1 MTGSQPQPAVGTAT
15 FVSSSTTRAQSI
27 SRWACVLVAGT
38 ALGIAGITARVV
50 QLKVDPSEQLVG
62 SMQDESGRLAQQRS
76 IADAL
81 PRGVILDRLGRTL
94 ALDTFGGTLYV
105 DVRDLYIDSIKRNE
119 AVAKRRAAGKARE
132 GDYITTDPIGDLAAL
147 VAPILDEPRDAVIA
161 RVLHRDPAAAD
172 FGRVPA
178 ALRTLPVVDGMTPE
192 LSDAQLAELPRYV
205 VLEKAMDEDQI
216 GLLRAAREGGGPT
229 SIVRAAH
236 FLPKQ
241 ERVRPYG
248 DVAAPIV
255 GGVGIDV
262 ISDIPLAID
271 LRALY
276 RDAFDF
282 NREAAKQLAAGED
295 VRLIDDPVGEA
306 GAVLGPILGMSAE
319 EVAVAVLGA
328 EAGLPEA
335 RLRNWAVATQSEHG
349 AGDELDDAWLEN
361 IPTTVVVKAKT
372 TAAERARF
380 EEAATLVQAGDAAT
394 PGQPSGVFAHAALL
408 PGQEGIV
415 GRSGYERIANAQ
427 LSSKPGYTTFFA
439 APNGAVISI
448 PPSGYRA
455 GDEGDPVKLSIDIVI
470 QELVESRVDDMV
482 RAANASGGRAL
493 VINAHTGEILAAYSK
508 INTRTGREPI
518 AKDWGQ
524 DNPEFSRMRWATD
537 PFEPG
542 SIFKPFVWAWAVD
555 HGFAK
560 PAETIRLPDGPS
572 VFADGRA
579 KRTVREAAE
588 SSYGTKSWEQVLVKS
603 VNAGMATVAFRM
615 GNEEMKRCLETWR
628 FGVSTQVGVENE
640 SRGLM
645 PMKDEWSNKTRALTS
660 VSFGQGIA
668 VTPLQLAQAFS
679 AFCRNGDMVQLSLQ
693 PLAPDSMTGGMHVLS
708 SSAVRQSREAMQKVI
723 TEGTGKSMKKILH
736 YTAFGK
742 SGTAQLAS
750 PTGGYY
756 GDKYLASF
764 IAGAPY
770 ENPEI
775 VVLVTIEDP
784 DAKSK
789 ETGGAT
795 GGGALGGPVAA
806 HIINDVLGYM
816 GVPTDGELVY
826 DEKKDTPAKKLAGR

>member
-1 MTGSQPQPAVGTAT
+1 MTGSQPQSAVGTAT

-147 VAPILDEPRDAVIA
+147 VAPILSEPRDEVIA
-161 RVLHRDPAAAD
+161 RILHRDPAAAD

-205 VLEKAMDEDQI
+205 VIEKAMNEDQI
-216 GLLRAAREGGGPT
+216 SLLRAAREGGGPT
-229 SIVRAAH
+229 SIIRAAH

-276 RDAFDF
+276 RRAFDY
-282 NREAAKQLAAGED
+282 NRRSFGALRAGED

-306 GAVLGPILGMSAE
+306 GAVLGPILGMGAE

-328 EAGLPEA
+328 EAGAPEV
-335 RLRNWAVATQSEHG
+335 RLRNWAVVSQAAVAAAVD
-349 AGDELDDAWLEN
+349 AGLEEASLDEQWLEN

-372 TAAERARF
+372 SADERKRF
-380 EEAATLVQAGDAAT
+380 DEAVASEAGA
-394 PGQPSGVFAHAALL
+394 GLLAHAALL

-508 INTRTGREPI
+508 INTHTGREPI

-560 PAETIRLPDGPS
+560 PGETIRLPEGAS
-572 VFADGRA
+572 TFVDGRA
-579 KRTVREAAE
+579 KRTVKEAHRT
-588 SSYGTKSWEQVLVKS
+588 SYGTKSWEQVLVKS

-615 GNEEMKRCLETWR
+615 GNDEMKRCLDAWR

-723 TEGTGKSMKKILH
+723 TEGTGKSMKKILN

-826 DEKKDTPAKKLAGR
+826 GEKKDAETKKLAGR

>member
-1 MTGSQPQPAVGTAT
+1 MTGSQPQPAGGTAT

-50 QLKVDPSEQLVG
+50 QLKVDPSEQLVA
-62 SMQDESGRLAQQRS
+62 SMQDADGRLAQQRS

-94 ALDTFGGTLYV
+94 ALDTFGGTLYI
-105 DVRDLYIDSIKRNE
+105 DVRDLYVDTIRRNE
-119 AVAKRRAAGKARE
+119 AAAKRIAAGKARE
-132 GDYITTDPIGDLAAL
+132 GDHICTDPIGDLAAQIGPL
-147 VAPILDEPRDAVIA
+147 LGVPKDDVVARI
-161 RVLHRDPAAAD
+161 LHRDLAAAD
-172 FGRVPA
+172 FGRVPQ

-192 LSDAQLAELPRYV
+192 LDRAQLGTLPRYV
-205 VLEKAMDEDQI
+205 VIEKTMDDNQI
-216 GLLRAAREGGGPT
+216 RQLREAREAGGPS

-241 ERVRPYG
+241 MRVRPYG
-248 DVAAPIV
+248 DIAAPIV

-262 ISDIPLAID
+262 VSDIPLALD

-276 RDAFDF
+276 RDAFDYNLRSF
-282 NREAAKQLAAGED
+282 GALRAGED

-306 GAVLGPILGMSAE
+306 GAALGPILGMTAD

-328 EAGLPEA
+328 EAGAPEV
-335 RLRNWAVATQSEHG
+335 RLRNWAVVSQAAMAAAAD
-349 AGDELDDAWLEN
+349 AGLEEASLDEQWLEN

-372 TAAERARF
+372 GAEERKRF
-380 EEAATLVQAGDAAT
+380 DEAVASEAGAG
-394 PGQPSGVFAHAALL
+394 PLAHAALL

-415 GRSGYERIANAQ
+415 GRSGFERIANNQ
-427 LSSKPGYTTFFA
+427 LLSKPGYTTFFA

-455 GDEGDPVKLSIDIVI
+455 GDQGEPVKLSIDIVI

-482 RAANASGGRAL
+482 KAANASGGRAL
-493 VINAHTGEILAAYSK
+493 VLNAHTGEILAAYSK
-508 INTRTGREPI
+508 INTHTGREAI
-518 AKDWGQ
+518 ATDWGQ

-542 SIFKPFVWAWAVD
+542 SIFKPFIWAWAVD

-560 PAETIRLPDGPS
+560 PGETIRLPDGPS

-579 KRTVREAAE
+579 KRTVKEAHNT
-588 SSYGTKSWEQVLVKS
+588 SYGTKSWEQVLVKS

-615 GNEEMKRCLETWR
+615 GNEEMQRCLSAWR
-628 FGVSTQVGVENE
+628 FGTSTGVGVENE

-645 PMKDEWSNKTRALTS
+645 PRKDEWSNRTRALTS

-679 AFCRNGDMVQLSLQ
+679 AFCRDGDMAQLSLQ
-693 PLAPDSMTGGMHVLS
+693 PLAPDSMTGGMPVLS
-708 SSAVRQSREAMQKVI
+708 ASAVRQSREAMQKVI
-723 TEGTGKSMKKILH
+723 TEGTGKSMRKILN

-756 GDKYLASF
+756 QGKWLASF

-770 ENPEI
+770 DNPEI

-784 DAKSK
+784 DQKSK
-789 ETGGAT
+789 ATDGAT

-816 GVPTDGELVY
+816 GVPSDGELVY
-826 DEKKDTPAKKLAGR
+826 GEEKDTPAKKLAGR